1 MYGFL
6 ITIFLLV
13 ALLQTAVI
21 LMQASKGGGLA
32 GSFGGS
38 TMGTVFG
45 TRGAAT
51 FLSKLTAILA
61 ASFMILALILGLM
74 KSSSTPSSSL
84 VGQERQERQTRTP
97 SPADIGAPV
106 VPGTQTVP
114 APAQQQ
120 PASPQQ
126 Q

>member
-6 ITIFLLV
+6 ITIFLLI
-13 ALLQTAVI
+13 ALLQTVVI

-38 TMGTVFG
+38 TMGSVFG

-51 FLSKLTAILA
+51 FLSKLTAVLA

-84 VGQERQERQTRTP
+84 VGQERQERQARTP

-114 APAQQQ
+114 P
-120 PASPQQ
+120 PPPQQ
-126 Q
+126 